1 MCRHSGRA
9 VEQQP
14 RKRGYGHLH
23 IQCPESGL
31 LRFAT
36 SLLLLMVSVF
46 SLGLGRVGFEGKL
59 LRILIFILRKSFLKK
74 MVVASSFQ
82 TL

>member
-14 RKRGYGHLH
+14 RRGYGHLH

-36 SLLLLMVSVF
+36 SLLLLMVFVF
-46 SLGLGRVGFEGKL
+46 SSGLGRVGFEGKL
-59 LRILIFILRKSFLKK
+59 RRILIFILRESFLKK